1 MSLSPEFPLKA
12 GGAAAGVADDKAA
25 LLAFKT
31 AAISGGYDDPLPS
44 WNDSSSSSSSS
55 AGGFCSWEG
64 VTCGRGNKHR
74 QQRVVALSLHSRGLV
89 GYLSP
94 AIGNLSSLRVLNLSS
109 NTFSGAIPASIGC
122 LHHLRDLDIRN
133 NTLTGDL
140 PANLTSCTK
149 LTAIHLGVN
158 QLQGRVPRD
167 LGAKLMLLQVLNL
180 LNNNLTGAIPA
191 SLANL
196 SSLSALEL
204 SDNYLTGEIPP
215 GLGGIQG
222 LQGLDLA
229 INLLVGEPPCSLY
242 NLSSL
247 TILQLEA
254 NMLYG
259 NIPADIGNSFPGMRF
274 LSFADNQFTGSIP
287 ASLSN
292 LTALVDLELDKNSL
306 SGYVPRTLG
315 QLGAL
320 QTLYLY
326 KNMLQA
332 NDTEGWEFI
341 TSLSN
346 CSQLQELHIGNNVA
360 FTGQLPTS
368 IANLST
374 TLKFFLLRYTRVS
387 GSIPSDIANL
397 VNLELLSVANTC
409 ISGVVPESIG
419 KLGNLVELEMRD
431 TQLSGLIPSSLGNIS
446 QLSRLYGYNGKLEG
460 SIPASLGKLRNLA
473 ILDLS
478 MNHLNGSIPKDIFRL
493 PVLRICN
500 LSYNLLSR
508 SLPSEVGS
516 LGNLNVLVLSGNQ
529 LSDEIPGSIGS
540 CTVLERLMLDNNS
553 FQGTIPQSICNI
565 KGLSALYLSMNK
577 LSGTIPNGIGSIRS
591 LQYLYMAH
599 NNLSGTIPTTLQNL
613 TSLYELDLSFNN
625 LQGEVPREGI
635 FRNLTRFSITGNNE
649 LCGGIP
655 QLHLAPCHN
664 NSVKKSRKVQLRYIS
679 LVLGTASALFFLGL
693 AITLILFARKH
704 KSCIR
709 PTLAG
714 EQYGR
719 VSYHALSNGTNG
731 FSEANLLGKGSF
743 GAVYKCTF
751 EDEGTTAAVKVFNL
765 EQHGSTRSFMAEC
778 EALRKVRHR
787 CLIKIITCCSSINH
801 QGQEFKALVFEFMP
815 NGSLNDWLHPKF
827 GLRTPSNTLNLAQR
841 LDIAVDVMD
850 ALDFLHNHCHP
861 PIIHCDIKPSNILLA
876 EDMSVRVGDFGLSR
890 ILSECASQTIQNSNS
905 MFGIRGSVGYVAPE
919 YGEDSSVS
927 TLGDVY
933 SLGILLL
940 ELFTGKS
947 PIDDMFRGSLDLH
960 KFCKDALPKRIWEV
974 ADTAMWLHTATH
986 DITTRTRIESCLISA
1001 IGLGMSCS
1009 EKQPRKRILIHDAT
1023 MEMHAIRDSYLI
1035 FARPLEA

>member
-1 MSLSPEFPLKA
+1 MAMYMCSLSSLLLLVVVVPFLVSLSPELALKA
-12 GGAAAGVADDKAA
+12 GGAAAGADDDKAA
-25 LLAFKT
+25 LLAFKA
-31 AAISGGYDDPLPS
+31 AAISGGYDDPLAS
-44 WNDSSSSSSSS
+44 WNDSSST

-64 VTCGRGNKHR
+64 VTCRGKQHQR
-74 QQRVVALSLHSRGLV
+74 PRVVALSLHSRRLV

-109 NTFSGAIPASIGC
+109 NAFSGAIPASLGH
-122 LHHLRDLDIRN
+122 LHHLRALDMQN

-140 PANLTSCTK
+140 PVNLTSCTR
-149 LTAIHLGVN
+149 LTAIHLRSK
-158 QLQGRVPRD
+158 QLQGRVPHD
-167 LGAKLMLLQVLNL
+167 IGTKLMLLQVLNL
-180 LNNNLTGAIPA
+180 RDNNLTGAIPA

-196 SSLSALEL
+196 SSLSCWALDL
-204 SDNYLTGEIPP
+204 SYNYLNGEIPP
-215 GLGGIQG
+215 GLGCLQG
-222 LQGLDLA
+222 LQYL
-229 INLLVGEPPCSLY
+229 NLEFNRLVGEPPCSLY

-247 TILQLEA
+247 TMLQLEG
-254 NMLYG
+254 NMLHG
-259 NIPADIGNSFPGMRF
+259 NMPADIGNSFPGMRY
-274 LSFADNQFTGSIP
+274 LSFSQNQFTGSIP

-292 LTALVDLELDKNSL
+292 LTALIDLELGSNSL
-306 SGYVPRTLG
+306 SGHVPRTLG
-315 QLGAL
+315 QL
-320 QTLYLY
+320 QLYNSY
-326 KNMLQA
+326 TCTVTCFKRM
-332 NDTEGWEFI
+332 TERVGIRHF
-341 TSLSN
+341 LVK
-346 CSQLQELHIGNNVA
+346 LHPTPR
-360 FTGQLPTS
+360 TGYWQQRR
-368 IANLST
+368 
-374 TLKFFLLRYTRVS
+374 FHGRVS
-387 GSIPSDIANL
+387 GSIPSDIGNL
-397 VNLELLSVANTC
+397 ASLEFLSVANTC

-419 KLGNLVELEMRD
+419 KLGNLVVLEMYD

-446 QLSRLYGYNGKLEG
+446 QLSKLTAYNGKLEG
-460 SIPASLGKLRNLA
+460 SIPASVGKLRNL
-473 ILDLS
+473 ITLDLS
-478 MNHLNGSIPKDIFRL
+478 MNRLNGSIPKDIFKL
-493 PVLRICN
+493 PYWELRG
-500 LSYNLLSR
+500 
-508 SLPSEVGS
+508 VGRA
-516 LGNLNVLVLSGNQ
+516 NVGQQ
-529 LSDEIPGSIGS
+529 LIS
-540 CTVLERLMLDNNS
+540 
-553 FQGTIPQSICNI
+553 GTIPQSICNI
-565 KGLSALYLSMNK
+565 KGLSALDLSMNK

-591 LQYLYMAH
+591 LQYLHMAH

-635 FRNLTRFSITGNNE
+635 FRNLTEFSITGNNE

-664 NSVKKSRKVQLRYIS
+664 NSVKQSRKVQLRYIS
-679 LVLGTASALFFLGL
+679 IVLGTASALFFLGL

-704 KSCIR
+704 KSCIG
-709 PTLAG
+709 PTLAE

-719 VSYHALSNGTNG
+719 LSYHALSNGTNG

-751 EDEGTTAAVKVFNL
+751 EDEGTIAAVKVFNP
-765 EQHGSTRSFMAEC
+765 EQHGSTRSFTVEC
-778 EALRKVRHR
+778 EALRRVRHR

-850 ALDFLHNHCHP
+850 ALDYLHNHCHP

-876 EDMSVRVGDFGLSR
+876 EDMSARIGDFGLSR
-890 ILSECASQTIQNSNS
+890 ILAECASQTIQNSNS

-919 YGEDSSVS
+919 YGEGSYVS
-927 TLGDVY
+927 ALGDVY

-940 ELFTGKS
+940 EMFTGKS

-986 DITTRTRIESCLISA
+986 DSTTRTRIESCLISA
-1001 IGLGMSCS
+1001 IGLGISCS
-1009 EKQPRKRILIHDAT
+1009 EKQPRERILIHDAT
-1023 MEMHAIRDSYLI
+1023 IEMHAIRDSYLI